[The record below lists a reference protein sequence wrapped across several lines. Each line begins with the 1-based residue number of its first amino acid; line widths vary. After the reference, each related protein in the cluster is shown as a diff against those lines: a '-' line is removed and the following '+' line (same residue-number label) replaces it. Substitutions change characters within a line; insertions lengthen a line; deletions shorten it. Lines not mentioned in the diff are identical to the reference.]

1 MLAIIMKGLPWS
13 GKSTRAEEQEWF
25 IIISKDKIRKA
36 YPELNEEDVHKL
48 QTKLIED
55 AKTDIIVDNTH
66 MNKWTLQSTIDLCKK
81 LWYDVHVK
89 DMYEHLFADEWAL
102 SSNQTMREYLYH
114 CRKYNKI
121 RENVV
126 PDSVIYNMY
135 LKNYPIWWNYFIF
148 DIDGTLA
155 KMHPERREA
164 LERKDYK
171 AFYSNLVL
179 KDEPIKQTINM
190 IECLVEWEYRDRP
203 QIVLMSWRSNECCS
217 DTIKR
222 LSDNWVQY
230 DYLLMRQA
238 WNHNQDSYV
247 KSRLFDECLWRQ
259 DAKCLWVFD
268 DREQV
273 MKMWRDKWL
282 FVFDV
287 SQGNRD
293 F

>member
-13 GKSTRAEEQEWF
+13 GKSTRASQQTWYT
-25 IIISKDKIRKA
+25 IISKDMIRKA
-36 YPELNEEDVHKL
+36 DPLANEELVHTRML
-48 QTKLIED
+48 N
-55 AKTDIIVDNTH
+55 DIAMSSELWVSIIIDNTH

-81 LWYDVHVK
+81 LWYDVKVK
-89 DMYEHLFADEWAL
+89 DMFVEWFQEERHNAKYYLDECIKRNA
-102 SSNQTMREYLYH
+102 QREQP
-114 CRKYNKI
+114 
-121 RENVV
+121 V
-126 PDSVIYNMY
+126 PESVIHNMY
-135 LKNYPIWWNYFIF
+135 LKNYEIKDAYFIF

-155 KMHPERREA
+155 RMHPERREA
-164 LERKDYK
+164 LDRKDYR
-171 AFYSNLVL
+171 AFYSDLVL
-179 KDEPIKQTINM
+179 KDEPIEEVQRI
-190 IECLVEWEYRDRP
+190 LYRLYKFWYW
-203 QIVLMSWRSNECCS
+203 IVLMSWRSNECCKQ
-217 DTIKR
+217 TVER
-222 LSDNWVQY
+222 LDKYVFPY
-230 DYLLMRQA
+230 DHLLMRQA